1 LWLVEWKY
9 FDLFVMAIIF
19 TNSICL
25 AAYDYSDRDE
35 KYARNQRITRAG
47 LVFTIIFTFECL
59 FKIIA
64 YGLAFHQNAYLR
76 DAWNWLD
83 LIVVTV
89 GWVEMIP
96 NIPSIRGLRTLR
108 VLRPLRSINSVK
120 SMKDQIVS
128 LIRSLGQLVN
138 VLLFLLFLFLI
149 FGILGTQLFQ
159 GQFYQ
164 RCRLTEKPDEF
175 GNWPIDEAIT

>member
-1 LWLVEWKY
+1 MVKNSLFCLEPTNKLRFGLLWLVEWKY

-149 FGILGTQLFQ
+149 FGILGTQLF
-159 GQFYQ
+159 
-164 RCRLTEKPDEF
+164 
-175 GNWPIDEAIT
+175 